1 MATKTMERPSAS
13 GKKSDTI
20 VDVIAAEHNRLR
32 SLFDRL
38 HAEKDASKKARND
51 LWAKTKKELL
61 AHHEAEEESLFNALV
76 QTSKDAR
83 HESLHAISEHG
94 EHKKVI
100 EQMEE
105 MSPDDE
111 DWDDKFEELRHDVF
125 HHLEEEEEDVLP
137 LVGDVL
143 SDEKSRELGAK
154 YLKIHQ
160 KEMDD

>member
-1 MATKTMERPSAS
+1 MSSKTVERQTEAGEAS
-13 GKKSDTI
+13 DRI
-20 VDVIAAEHNRLR
+20 VEVIVAEHTRLR
-32 SLFDRL
+32 ALFDRL
-38 HAEKDASKKARND
+38 NAEKDADKKSRDA
-51 LWAKTKKELL
+51 LWAETKKELL

-100 EQMEE
+100 EQMEA
-105 MSPDDE
+105 MSPDDDDWE
-111 DWDDKFEELRHDVF
+111 DKLNELRHDVF

-143 SDEKSRELGAK
+143 SDDKARELGAK
-154 YLKIHQ
+154 YREIHRD
-160 KEMDD
+160 EMAD

>member
-1 MATKTMERPSAS
+1 MATKTMERPSGS
-13 GKKSDTI
+13 GNNSDTI

-38 HAEKDASKKARND
+38 HAEKDGDKKARND
-51 LWAKTKKELL
+51 LWAKAKKELL

-94 EHKKVI
+94 EHKKVM
-100 EQMEE
+100 EQMAE
-105 MSPDDE
+105 MSPDDA
-111 DWDDKFEELRHDVF
+111 DWNEKFEELRHDVF

-137 LVGDVL
+137 LVADVL
-143 SDEKSRELGAK
+143 ADDKARELGAK
-154 YLKIHQ
+154 YREIHQ
-160 KEMDD
+160 EEMAD

>member
-1 MATKTMERPSAS
+1 MATKTMERQPAS
-13 GKKSDTI
+13 DKKSETI

-38 HAEKDASKKARND
+38 NAEKNGDKQSLED
-51 LWAKTKKELL
+51 LWGKTKKELL

-83 HESLHAISEHG
+83 HEALHAISEHG
-94 EHKKVI
+94 EHKKVM
-100 EQMEE
+100 EQMED
-105 MSPDDE
+105 MNPGND
-111 DWDDKFEELRHDVF
+111 DWDDKLDELRHDVF

-143 SDEKSRELGAK
+143 SDEKARELGAM
-154 YLKIHQ
+154 YLEIHK
-160 KEMDD
+160 KEMAD